1 MAESSEGDA
10 GKVPNL
16 GELQLELFYAL
27 FEQIKTNCGHY
38 TSLISL
44 HEARVC

>member
-16 GELQLELFYAL
+16 GERQLELFYAFYSVDKDKRTL
-27 FEQIKTNCGHY
+27 FNP
-38 TSLISL
+38 L
-44 HEARVC
+44 